1 MPSKTEAYVA
11 RKFKFIISYHKRSRV
26 EGLQEQCFQ
35 WFNNAIKNPCSW
47 LIHTVVQQ
55 KLTQHCKAII
65 LKKKK
70 KSSFFFCL
78 LWSSV
83 CIPSSW
89 FPHGHQMAT
98 TAPRIMSK
106 LQWRRTFPSIRSFLE
121 TRKASSPKFPSRPP
135 LAAQWPQLGYLLLLT
150 NL

>member
-70 KSSFFFCL
+70 KFFFL
-78 LWSSV
+78 LFTMVFSV
-83 CIPSSW
+83 HTFKLIPSWPSNGY
-89 FPHGHQMAT
+89 HS
-98 TAPRIMSK
+98 SK
-106 LQWRRTFPSIRSFLE
+106 
-121 TRKASSPKFPSRPP
+121 
-135 LAAQWPQLGYLLLLT
+135 
-150 NL
+150 NHV